1 MSDPLIGTIISGR
14 YRVDSLLG
22 SGGMGAVYLVQHTQL
37 RRRFA
42 LKLLHKE
49 TCKIP
54 EVVAR
59 FEREAMAAAN
69 IDHPNIAFATD
80 FGRTEAGEF
89 FLVLEYIEG
98 QRLRDALASGP
109 IEVRRA
115 VHILRQV
122 ASALRRSHE
131 LGVIHR
137 DLKPENIMLVSREG
151 DPDFVKVLDFGLAKV
166 EAQTKIMGEDGPG
179 QALTKHGK
187 VFGTPKYMAPEQ
199 CVSGAIDGRTDLYA
213 LGVILYE
220 MLTGVN
226 PFSAKDL
233 VGIIRNQLAMPTP
246 PIKDVAPAVR
256 VPPALE
262 AVVMRLT
269 EKQPE
274 KRFADAAEL
283 LAALTDE
290 KLQGGA
296 ASPVAGGPA
305 PRSAPPVSPAESA
318 GQTVQSV
325 ELLSVGGTLAD
336 VSPAERPAAPPPVAA
351 PAPVP
356 PSAPPAPPKK
366 EAAKE
371 KEAAPAAQAGGVPVR
386 DAHSFLSSMSSRLP
400 DSLRKKPLYALVP
413 VGALVVILLLRVATR
428 PAKEP
433 APPGSQPVRTAA
445 STAGLTKEQ
454 IKEASG
460 EGLPAVAALAER
472 FPQDA
477 RVRRALAHMYMAQN
491 DGVQALRE
499 LAKAASI
506 DSALVK
512 DGEILQAVAMAKTAD
527 ALEASIA
534 LLEEQAGSRGVD
546 VLYALAFRPGPG
558 RVRSRAAQSL
568 ERPQVRARASAA
580 AAIALDL
587 RAATRCEDK
596 RELLDR
602 AAKDG
607 DQRVLQ
613 QLRALLQTN
622 SCGPYG
628 VLDCWSCLREG
639 SQLQDA
645 IAAVQKRVGRD

>member
-1 MSDPLIGTIISGR
+1 MSDSLIGTIISGR

-42 LKLLHKE
+42 LKLLHAE
-49 TCKIP
+49 TSKIP
-54 EVVAR
+54 EIVAR

-69 IDHPNIAFATD
+69 VDHPNIAFATD
-80 FGRTEAGEF
+80 FGRTETGEF

-109 IEVRRA
+109 MEVRRA
-115 VHILRQV
+115 VHIARQV
-122 ASALRRSHE
+122 ASALKRSHE

-137 DLKPENIMLVSREG
+137 DLKPENIMLVARE
-151 DPDFVKVLDFGLAKV
+151 DDADFVKVLDFGLAKV

-226 PFSAKDL
+226 PFGAKDV
-233 VGIIRNQLAMPTP
+233 VGIIRNQLAMQTP

-283 LAALTDE
+283 LAALLE
-290 KLQGGA
+290 GA
-296 ASPVAGGPA
+296 SSGAVSPA
-305 PRSAPPVSPAESA
+305 PRSSPPAPPSDGA
-318 GQTVQSV
+318 GQTVASAEV
-325 ELLSVGGTLAD
+325 LSVGGTLAD
-336 VSPAERPAAPPPVAA
+336 VKPEEAI
-351 PAPVP
+351 
-356 PSAPPAPPKK
+356 KK
-366 EAAKE
+366 KE
-371 KEAAPAAQAGGVPVR
+371 KEPEPAPAAQAGGVQVR
-386 DAHSFLSSMSSRLP
+386 DAISFLSSMSSRLP
-400 DSLRKKPLYALVP
+400 EPLRQRPLYLLIP
-413 VGALVVILLLRVATR
+413 VGALLLILLLRVASR
-428 PAKEP
+428 PAKETE
-433 APPGSQPVRTAA
+433 ASGNQPSRSAA
-445 STAGLTKEQ
+445 SVTGPTKEQ
-454 IKEASG
+454 LKQAAD
-460 EGLPAVAALAER
+460 EGLTAVSGLAER
-472 FPQDA
+472 FPKDA
-477 RVRRALAHMYMAQN
+477 RVRRKLAHMHMAQE

-499 LAKAASI
+499 LAKAASL
-506 DSALVK
+506 DSALIK
-512 DGEILQAVAMAKTAD
+512 DGEIIQAAMMAGTPD
-527 ALEASIA
+527 ALEASIGI
-534 LLEEQAGSRGVD
+534 LEEQLGSRGVD
-546 VLYALAFRPGPG
+546 ALYALAFRPGPS
-558 RVRSRAAQSL
+558 RVRSRAGQSL
-568 ERPQVRARASAA
+568 ERPQIRKSASAA

-596 RELLDR
+596 RGLLGR
-602 AAKDG
+602 AAQDG
-607 DQRVLQ
+607 DQRALQ

-639 SQLQDA
+639 SQLQDT
-645 IAAVQKRVGRD
+645 IAALEKRVGRD

>member
-42 LKLLHKE
+42 LKLLHQE

-80 FGRTEAGEF
+80 FGRTETGEF

-137 DLKPENIMLVSREG
+137 DLKPENIMLVTREG

-226 PFSAKDL
+226 PFGAKDL

-256 VPPALE
+256 VPAALE

-283 LAALTDE
+283 LAALAED
-290 KLQGGA
+290 KLQGAGA
-296 ASPVAGGPA
+296 TPGASGPV
-305 PRSAPPVSPAESA
+305 PRSAPPAAPVESA
-318 GQTVQSV
+318 GQTVQSA
-325 ELLSVGGTLAD
+325 ELLSVGGTLAE
-336 VSPAERPAAPPPVAA
+336 VKPAEVKPAEVK
-351 PAPVP
+351 PAEVKP
-356 PSAPPAPPKK
+356 
-366 EAAKE
+366 
-371 KEAAPAAQAGGVPVR
+371 AGGVPVR
-386 DAHSFLSSMSSRLP
+386 DARSFLSSMSSRLP
-400 DSLRKKPLYALVP
+400 EPLRNKPLYALIP
-413 VGALVVILLLRVATR
+413 VAALLVILLLRVATR
-428 PAKEP
+428 PTKEP
-433 APPGSQPVRTAA
+433 GPPGSQPARSAT
-445 STAGLTKEQ
+445 SGAGLTKEQ
-454 IKEASG
+454 IKQAASDG
-460 EGLPAVAALAER
+460 IPALTALAER
-472 FPQDA
+472 FPKDA
-477 RVRRALAHMYMAQN
+477 RVRRALAHLYMAQN

-499 LAKAASI
+499 LAKAAAMS
-506 DSALVK
+506 SAAVL
-512 DGEILQAVAMAKTAD
+512 DGEILQAVAMANKPD
-527 ALEASIA
+527 ALDASLA
-534 LLEEQAGSRGVD
+534 LLGEQFGSRGVD
-546 VLYALAFRPGPG
+546 ALYALAFRPGPPA
-558 RVRSRAAQSL
+558 VRSRAGQSL

-580 AAIALDL
+580 ASIALDL
-587 RAATRCEDK
+587 RAAARCEDK
-596 RELLDR
+596 RGLLDR

-613 QLRALLQTN
+613 QLKALAQTN
-622 SCGPYG
+622 NCGPYG
-628 VLDCWSCLREG
+628 VLDCWSCMRGG